1 MKSNYWSKDYKASKD
16 KFNECLTVLSN
27 RGLNV
32 EHEELNINEKDPYGN
47 PLYIDIVW
55 IGNKDA
61 DKLYMSTSGIHGV
74 EGFAGS
80 AIQLS
85 VLNKIND
92 LPSDTALVFV
102 HILNPWGMSWLRR
115 DNETNVDLN
124 RNFLPKDETY
134 SGFHSHYAKLDP
146 LINVK
151 RVVSK
156 NDFFKL
162 KLFFHTMF
170 YGKTKTK
177 QAYAEG
183 QYHFPK
189 GLHFGGYQ
197 LEKGPSVFID
207 WLNRKI
213 NNIKTCVWIDLHTGL
228 GEPGEDSLLVD
239 LCPSNQKYRHL
250 QEQEFGNRILSLDPK
265 AGIAY
270 KIRGGMQKG
279 IELLFPN
286 INWTSITQEFGTL
299 KGLDVISALRAE
311 NSWTHYGKHN
321 KDNLLNHWSKKQL
334 LKAFRPDDQAW
345 ENKIIER
352 GITFFNH
359 SYNYLLNN

>member
-1 MKSNYWSKDYKASKD
+1 MKSDYWSKNYKIAKD
-16 KFNECLTVLSN
+16 KFNESLISLSN
-27 RGLNV
+27 KGLNV
-32 EHEELNINEKDPYGN
+32 EHEELSINQNDTEGN
-47 PLYIDIVW
+47 PLYVDVAW

-80 AIQLS
+80 AIQVS
-85 VLNKIND
+85 VLNQINK
-92 LPSDTALVFV
+92 LPSDTALAFI

-115 DNETNVDLN
+115 DNESNVDLN

-134 SGFHSHYAKLDP
+134 SGCHPHYNKLDS

-151 RVVSK
+151 RAVSK

-183 QYHFPK
+183 QYEFPK
-189 GLHFGGYQ
+189 GLHFGGHQ
-197 LEKGPSVFID
+197 LEQGPKVFIG
-207 WLNRKI
+207 WLERKI
-213 NNIKTCVWIDLHTGL
+213 NNIKRCVWIDLHTGL

-239 LCPSNQKYRHL
+239 LDPSNQKYCDL
-250 QEQEFGNRILSLDPK
+250 KNQEFGNRILSLDPK

-286 INWTSITQEFGTL
+286 IDWTSITQEFGTL

-311 NSWTHYGKHN
+311 NSWTHYGKSN
-321 KDNLLNHWSKKQL
+321 GNDLLEHWSKKQL
-334 LKAFRPDDQAW
+334 LEAFRPSNQDW
-345 ENKIIER
+345 EKRIIER
-352 GITFFNH
+352 GKTFFNN

>member
-1 MKSNYWSKDYKASKD
+1 MKSNYWSKNYKTAKD
-16 KFNECLTVLSN
+16 KFNESLISLSN
-27 RGLNV
+27 KGLNV
-32 EHEELNINEKDPYGN
+32 EHEELSINQNDPKGN
-47 PLYIDIVW
+47 PLYIDVAW

-61 DKLYMSTSGIHGV
+61 HKLYMSTSGIHGV

-80 AIQLS
+80 AIQVS
-85 VLNKIND
+85 VLNQINT
-92 LPSDTALVFV
+92 LPTDTALAFI

-115 DNETNVDLN
+115 DNESNVDLN

-134 SGFHSHYAKLDP
+134 SGCHTHYNKLDP

-183 QYHFPK
+183 QYEFPK
-189 GLHFGGYQ
+189 GLHFGGHQ
-197 LEKGPSVFID
+197 LEQGPKVFIN
-207 WLNRKI
+207 WLERKI
-213 NNIKTCVWIDLHTGL
+213 NNIKQCVWVDLHTGL
-228 GEPGEDSLLVD
+228 GDPGEDSLLVD
-239 LCPSNQKYRHL
+239 LNPSTEKYSDLKKQK
-250 QEQEFGNRILSLDPK
+250 FGDRILSLDPK

-286 INWTSITQEFGTL
+286 ISWTSITQEFGTL

-311 NSWTHYGKHN
+311 NSWTHYGN
-321 KDNLLNHWSKKQL
+321 YNNDNVLDHWSKKL
-334 LKAFRPDDQAW
+334 LIEAFRPNNQDW
-345 ENKIIER
+345 ENRIIER
-352 GITFFNH
+352 GKTFFNN